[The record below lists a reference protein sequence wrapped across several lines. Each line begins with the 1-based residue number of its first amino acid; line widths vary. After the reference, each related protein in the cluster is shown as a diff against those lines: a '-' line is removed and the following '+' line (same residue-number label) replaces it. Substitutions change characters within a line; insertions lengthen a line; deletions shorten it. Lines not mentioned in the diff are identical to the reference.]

1 MAPRLEKRLV
11 RHSDRTNY
19 VVWVLW
25 VIGVSEA
32 GIADVTGKRKKQI
45 AGIVNR
51 SPFPNRSAMTDQ
63 ERQAA
68 LQELLLVR
76 IGEDGKPIDGGILD
90 RVPHKIIPLR
100 GKQVK
105 RSG

>member
-1 MAPRLEKRLV
+1 MPPKLEKRLV

-25 VIGVSEA
+25 VIGMSEVS
-32 GIADVTGKRKKQI
+32 IAEVTGKRRKQI

-51 SPFPNRSAMTDQ
+51 SPYPNRSSMTVA

-68 LQELLLVR
+68 LDELLLIR
-76 IGEDGKPIDGGILD
+76 IGDDGKPIDGGVLD
-90 RVPHKIIPLR
+90 RVPHKIIALR
-100 GKQVK
+100 GSQVK
-105 RSG
+105 RGG

>member
-1 MAPRLEKRLV
+1 MPPRVEKRLV

-25 VIGVSEA
+25 IIGMSERGISEA
-32 GIADVTGKRKKQI
+32 TGKRKKQI
-45 AGIVNR
+45 SGIVNR
-51 SPFPNRSAMTDQ
+51 SPYPNRSAMTDK

-68 LQELLLVR
+68 LDELLLVR